1 MKINNCYLKYQ
12 TTDLSVSLQP
22 VEKSLSQT
30 CYENRYVTLNETART
45 LKLCDCSVELFEN
58 FNSRDHEQFVQK
70 TALTVDVNYEKV
82 KHILPQR
89 VINLLTDDLLCII
102 CQKNL
107 VLNFKKQ
114 IIEMYLWICP
124 VKLLVDGNIC
134 KKLKNYK
141 QKIM

>member
-1 MKINNCYLKYQ
+1 M
-12 TTDLSVSLQP
+12 V
-22 VEKSLSQT
+22 
-30 CYENRYVTLNETART
+30 
-45 LKLCDCSVELFEN
+45 VELFEN

-114 IIEMYLWICP
+114 IIEMHLWICP